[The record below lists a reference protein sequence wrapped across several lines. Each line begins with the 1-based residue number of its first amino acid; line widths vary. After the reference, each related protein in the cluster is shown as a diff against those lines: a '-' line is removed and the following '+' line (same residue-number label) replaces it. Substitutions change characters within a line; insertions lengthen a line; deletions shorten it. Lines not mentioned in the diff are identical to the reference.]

1 MNKRTILIALI
12 SVVVAAVAYIVFK
25 PAPQHQQQND
35 TQPITAGTTTG
46 FQQATTAAL
55 AGYYQLKDAFVKS
68 DTTAVNAAATR
79 LLPLVDSMAVDG
91 IAADTALLQMAVEYK
106 KTIATETRNI
116 LTVSDIEQKRRSFQP
131 LSDALFDLLRTTR
144 YKGSKVYQQYCP
156 MAFDNSGAAW
166 LSNSPDVVNPYFG
179 DAMLHCGEL
188 RDSVR
193 Q

>member
-1 MNKRTILIALI
+1 
-12 SVVVAAVAYIVFK
+12 
-25 PAPQHQQQND
+25 
-35 TQPITAGTTTG
+35 
-46 FQQATTAAL
+46 
-55 AGYYQLKDAFVKS
+55 
-68 DTTAVNAAATR
+68 
-79 LLPLVDSMAVDG
+79 MAVDG

-131 LSDALFDLLRTTR
+131 LSDAMFDLLRTTR
-144 YKGSKVYQQYCP
+144 YQGSKVYQQYCP